1 VVREL
6 TIAQLR
12 QVASLRETN
21 SVLSLE
27 LEGVR
32 EEMERRYTE
41 VARENE
47 GLKAVIEKLEA
58 EKRGL
63 EAEAEGVLPVQQA
76 DAMTK
81 GSLDAEALLKLAAL
95 EVGYV

>member
-1 VVREL
+1 
-6 TIAQLR
+6 
-12 QVASLRETN
+12 
-21 SVLSLE
+21 LSLE
-27 LEGVR
+27 LEEVR

-41 VARENE
+41 VTRENE
-47 GLKAVIEKLEA
+47 GLKGVIEKLEA

>member
-47 GLKAVIEKLEA
+47 GLKGVIEKLEA